1 MAGKDGKV
9 KSHMHRDFIDKIEE
23 NPIIAAVKDDKGL
36 EEAVKTDVEIIFILY
51 GDICS
56 IGDIVHKIKE
66 SGKIA
71 MVHVDLI
78 CGLNNSKEVSLD
90 YIKAST
96 RADGI
101 ITTKGNLI
109 AHAKELGLYTVL
121 RYFVIDSMALV
132 NIEKQASHGISQPD
146 VIEILPGVVV
156 SKIIKKVNGI
166 SRVPVIAGG
175 LISDREDVMNALS
188 NGALAVS
195 STNQDVWKL

>member
-1 MAGKDGKV
+1 
-9 KSHMHRDFIDKIEE
+9 MHREFIEKIED
-23 NPIIAAVKDDKGL
+23 NPIIAAIKDDKGL
-36 EEAVKTDVEIIFILY
+36 EQAIRTEVEIIFILY

-56 IGDIVHKIKE
+56 IGQIVQKIKDA
-66 SGKIA
+66 GKIA

-78 CGLNNSKEVSLD
+78 TGLNNSKDVSLD
-90 YIKAST
+90 FIKNNT

-109 AHAKELGLYTVL
+109 QHAKDLGLYTVL

-132 NIEKQASHGISQPD
+132 NIEKQAAHGVCQPD
-146 VIEILPGVVV
+146 VIEILPGIVV

-175 LISDREDVMNALS
+175 LISDKEDVMNALS
-188 NGALAVS
+188 GGAMAVS
-195 STNQDVWKL
+195 TTNKDVWEL